1 MIKIPLTETY
11 IDQKSLI
18 KKKTPAIDEKS
29 GVYMITGVQG
39 SGKTYHAIDLATRLY
54 KDMEILTNIN
64 SLKLPHTYYNSIEQ
78 YTKNREL
85 NKLFIIDEIS
95 TKYPK
100 ECRTDREFYQWLQKT
115 RKRKSIVILITQE
128 WKEVPFWLRRPVKV
142 QITTNKLWLS
152 KYTGI
157 YKTVWGDGENL
168 KYNKEEQEYECP
180 TIRTIYTKRNI
191 ETANLYDTFEFVE
204 LL

>member
-1 MIKIPLTETY
+1 MIRIPLTETY
-11 IDQKSLI
+11 IDQRSIL
-18 KKKTPAIDEKS
+18 KKKTPTLNEKA
-29 GVYMITGVQG
+29 GVYLITGVQG
-39 SGKTYHAIDLATRLY
+39 SGKTYHAIDLANRLY
-54 KDMEILTNIN
+54 KDMEIFTNIK

-78 YTKNREL
+78 FTKNREL

-100 ECRTDREFYQWLQKT
+100 ESRTDRDFYQWLQKT
-115 RKRKSIVILITQE
+115 RKRQSIVILITQE

-142 QITTNKLWLS
+142 QITTHKLWLS
-152 KYTGI
+152 RFTGL

-168 KYNKEEQEYECP
+168 KYNKDEQEYECP

-191 ETANLYDTFEFVE
+191 ETARLYDTYEFVE
-204 LL
+204 LY